1 MASYCT
7 PIDVAEILGISAWP
21 DTGPVTE
28 AVIDKW
34 ITRMEDRVD
43 RAIGNSYKKQTASEE
58 YQNYYAVENRADTGV
73 PVYLDHDNLFDFDS
87 TKGDKIEVWDGAAY
101 TQLQTTGTE
110 GRGEDYW
117 FDLKKGVLFLRLG
130 SRTKIL
136 GVRVTYRYG
145 NYSVIPGDI
154 QDATALLVAARV
166 ATLDGTAAVL
176 QSEGRDVP
184 PEERINLW
192 QREANRTLNSQR
204 GFKSIGALPGVL
216 R

>member
-7 PIDVAEILGISAWP
+7 PTDVAEILGISAWP
-21 DTGPVTE
+21 KTGAITE

-34 ITRMEDRVD
+34 ITRTEDRVD
-43 RAIGNSYKKQTASEE
+43 RAIGNSFKRQTAVDE
-58 YQNYYAVENRADTGV
+58 YHDYYAVENRADTGV
-73 PVYLDHDNLFDFDS
+73 PVYLDHDNLFTFD
-87 TKGDKIEVWDGAAY
+87 TAKGDKIEVWNGSTY
-101 TQLQTTGTE
+101 ENLHSTGTE
-110 GRGEDYW
+110 GRGSDYW
-117 FDLKKGVLFLRLG
+117 FDLKKGILFLRLG
-130 SRTKIL
+130 RGSIVL

-145 NYSVIPGDI
+145 NFDNVPGDI

-166 ATLDGTAAVL
+166 ATLDGTVALL

-192 QREANRTLNSQR
+192 TREAKSTLASQR